1 MSLQLKIIFLSLF
14 SIYCFLKVLEMLEI
28 CLYTLVHSELSNQLC
43 DKIGLLILHVL
54 LLLIWAFYTTLS

>member
-28 CLYTLVHSELSNQLC
+28 YLYTLVHSQLSNQLC

-54 LLLIWAFYTTLS
+54 LLLIWAFYTTLR